1 MGINITPYQILTAN
15 FYLSVFNL
23 LNNHLPGVAQ
33 WKHGFPDVSESQVA
47 GSNPAAGWNSNEP
60 VNNMRVTILS
70 ALLFAI
76 FLLFN
81 DTSNAQV
88 GDYNIKKVCMGQG
101 KYAAV
106 VEHHKQ
112 YYVIVSNQVL
122 HRNSIITDVF
132 GSMKI
137 GGYSHIRLFQ
147 DNNQQQISVNI
158 LSRRKW
164 KYSGL
169 PGARSICR
177 SVVNTS
183 FHR

>member
-1 MGINITPYQILTAN
+1 M
-15 FYLSVFNL
+15 
-23 LNNHLPGVAQ
+23 AQ
-33 WKHGFPDVSESQVA
+33 WNRGFPDLSESGVA
-47 GSNPAAGWNSNEP
+47 GSNPAAGWNSNKL
-60 VNNMRVTILS
+60 VNNMRVIILS

-81 DTSNAQV
+81 DTSNAQA

-112 YYVIVSNQVL
+112 YYVIVSDQIL

-132 GSMKI
+132 GSLQI
-137 GGYSHIRLFQ
+137 GGFSYIGLFQ
-147 DNNQQQISVNI
+147 NNNQQQISVDI

-177 SVVNTS
+177 TVVS
-183 FHR
+183 PGLYR